1 MRRVQTVVER
11 SNGGLKFIPISD
23 LWEVSGVLADTFPL
37 DRSMARSPRILRRT
51 AHWTRLVLVDRAVTN
66 KAGTAVVTMS
76 DTPWVPAL
84 VAAVVAAVI
93 APKLAPWLRG
103 LLFGTAVVWAV
114 RDQRLRRFLEM
125 RRELERLAPD
135 ALLVGD
141 FVAREP
147 GAAMP
152 WAGDVLAT
160 IGALT
165 PFVALL
171 PVSGDAR
178 RDAARQRLYTTRLGF
193 RVAGRAGSTGQ
204 QFTILVRDMPDGS
217 IVGTNAP

>member
-1 MRRVQTVVER
+1 MRRVRTVVR
-11 SNGGLKFIPISD
+11 CSNGGLQFIPVSG

-37 DRSMARSPRILRRT
+37 DRSLARAPRILRRT
-51 AHWTRLVLVDRAVTN
+51 AHWSRLVLVDRVVTN
-66 KAGTAVVTMS
+66 REGTAVVTMS
-76 DTPWVPAL
+76 DTPWVPA
-84 VAAVVAAVI
+84 VAAAVVAAAV
-93 APKLAPWLRG
+93 APRLPPWSRRV
-103 LLFGTAVVWAV
+103 LFGGAVVWAL

-125 RRELERLAPD
+125 RRELGRVAPD

-152 WAGDVLAT
+152 WAGDVLDT

-171 PVSGDAR
+171 PSSGDAR
-178 RDAARQRLYTTRLGF
+178 RDAARERLYTSRLGF
-193 RVAGRAGSTGQ
+193 RVAGRARATGQ
-204 QFTILVRDMPDGS
+204 PVTILVRD
-217 IVGTNAP
+217 